1 EKKSEP
7 PASSTHLFLSAL
19 FYTLTMELEAELV
32 TANESSAEKTVG
44 PCVGAS
50 ILEPYIGMEFDSE
63 ADAKNFYDEYARQEG
78 FIVRIDKC
86 HRSEIDN
93 RIISRRLTCNKE
105 GFHVRGKN
113 DKVNPY
119 RKPRVSI
126 REGCEAMMMVKVN
139 KCGKWVVTKFVK
151 EHSHPLMGSGVRS
164 YRTTESKD
172 KRIRQLTK
180 ELERRDQQ
188 CQQYRKL
195 ILSLLETVEEQ
206 NKFLSTKVEHV
217 VQCVKQLEND
227 VQKPL
232 DTS

>member
-1 EKKSEP
+1 
-7 PASSTHLFLSAL
+7 
-19 FYTLTMELEAELV
+19 
-32 TANESSAEKTVG
+32 
-44 PCVGAS
+44 
-50 ILEPYIGMEFDSE
+50 MEFDSE

-105 GFHVRGKN
+105 GFHVR
-113 DKVNPY
+113 
-119 RKPRVSI
+119 
-126 REGCEAMMMVKVN
+126 
-139 KCGKWVVTKFVK
+139 
-151 EHSHPLMGSGVRS
+151 
-164 YRTTESKD
+164 ESKD